1 MLVDPRTF
9 IADWRDVVTYAAPRP
24 QPALLVD
31 EDELRVIVGGL
42 EPGGMIPPHP
52 ERRAVYHAL
61 EGEGVLHLDGVAL
74 PFRAGAVVVAPA
86 GSTRGIEAV
95 TRLAFLAVRVGG
107 PIDAGA

>member
-1 MLVDPRTF
+1 MDTRTHVP
-9 IADWRDVVTYAAPRP
+9 DWHDVVVYATPRP

-31 EDELRVIVGGL
+31 EEELRVLIGGL

-61 EGEGVLHLDGVAL
+61 DGEGVFHLDGERL
-74 PFRAGAVVVAPA
+74 PFRAGAVIVAPA

-95 TRLAFLAVRVGG
+95 TRLAFLAVRVGP
-107 PIDAGA
+107 PIEGGD